1 MGGTRGRKSA
11 PAAGRSRRRAR
22 GKSDGLTRRGRIV
35 AWTAG
40 IGAVCVL
47 GAGGAGAWIYN
58 DLDGNI
64 HGAHLD
70 GKLGDDRPENLSPGS
85 RNILVVGSDSRS
97 GANARYGGMEGGTMH
112 SDTLMVLHIPAN
124 RKWAAVVSLP
134 RDSWVRIPTCDKGDG
149 TTSEVHH
156 FKINEAFSLG
166 GTGGE
171 VADAAACT
179 IKTIEANTG
188 LRIDNFMSVE
198 FQGFKGMVNA
208 LDGVEVCPE
217 QAIHDKKA
225 HLDLEAGCQTIR
237 DEKALGY
244 VRARYSVGDGSDTG
258 RIGRQQEFMSAL
270 AEKAKSKITDPV
282 ALYKL
287 LQSLTKSLT
296 TDDELAGAKALTG
309 LASEL
314 KGIPENRLTFLTVP
328 SYPRE
333 ADVPTDKANVVWQYP
348 QAATVFTA
356 LAKDRE
362 IDKKNLEADAKDPLY
377 ASSVHV
383 RVLNGSDTGG
393 RPPRSPR
400 DCARPGSPSRA
411 PATRRTPAAPR
422 SPIPRASPTGPRS
435 SRPRYPARALS
446 RTPPPRRARSPW
458 WPAPNWTSTTCD
470 RAPHRETER
479 AVLPRLRQDA
489 GVRTPRPYRMPSCCG
504 GTNGAA
510 GRGFA
515 R

>member
-11 PAAGRSRRRAR
+11 PAAGRSRRRAG
-22 GKSDGLTRRGRIV
+22 GKSVGLTRRGRIV

-124 RKWAAVVSLP
+124 RKWAAVVSIP
-134 RDSWVRIPTCDKGDG
+134 RDSWVRIPACDKGDG

-188 LRIDNFMSVE
+188 LRIDNFMSVD

-208 LDGVEVCPE
+208 LGGIEVCPE

-225 HLDLEAGCQTIR
+225 DLDLEAGCQTIR

-314 KGIPENRLTFLTVP
+314 KGVPEDRLTFLTVP

-362 IDKKNLEADAKDPLY
+362 IDKKSLEADAKDPLY

-383 RVLNGSDTGG
+383 RVLNGSDAEGKAAAVAERLREAGFTVTGTGNAPHHG
-393 RPPRSPR
+393 RTTVTYPPGLADRAAVLASQV
-400 DCARPGSPSRA
+400 PGAHAVEDAAA
-411 PATRRTPAAPR
+411 PAGEVTLVAGADLD
-422 SPIPRASPTGPRS
+422 I
-435 SRPRYPARALS
+435 
-446 RTPPPRRARSPW
+446 
-458 WPAPNWTSTTCD
+458 D
-470 RAPHRETER
+470 D
-479 AVLPRLRQDA
+479 LR
-489 GVRTPRPYRMPSCCG
+489 
-504 GTNGAA
+504 
-510 GRGFA
+510 
-515 R
+515 